1 MMGEG
6 MGLMVRCT
14 LEVIGSESQVIVR
27 CTPLRL
33 RQWGPGVYSESCTI
47 IRAVD
52 STRRD
57 SGARGDWGW

>member
-27 CTPLRL
+27 CTP
-33 RQWGPGVYSESCTI
+33 
-47 IRAVD
+47 
-52 STRRD
+52 
-57 SGARGDWGW
+57 